1 MSANVYYP
9 QCRAILQVILD
20 GYGSSD
26 ADTDVLVVPVLPKS
40 ATVHINSYKQA
51 DSWELVFDA
60 GDLPFD
66 PRLIRSGSAEIF
78 IFQTPGV
85 ADRRRTLSRREP
97 LSNPDTGGV
106 RPRDPVDSILLE
118 LNSPVA
124 RDRFTLGNKPR
135 IVGLFDEDDL
145 EMSESGKWV
154 TISGQDYTAHLASIQ
169 FPPEPNGTARRIPT
183 GKRLDDFVRDL
194 LASADPSGNLT
205 VDVRGVED
213 SDLPTVGAAETRSTT
228 RGIPVEQATTYW
240 DVIYKTVI
248 RYGFI
253 AFVDGLDVVI
263 SRPKTI
269 TDKDATQIKHLAWG
283 KNLAHLSL
291 KRHLGKE
298 QVPTIIVR
306 SYDPRSKKTISVEYP
321 QNGTIDRS
329 VVLDYKGK
337 HGKTKVHA
345 NVKESTHVSKKG
357 KVKTTLRERD
367 EYQFVDVFGI
377 TDKAI
382 LLQMAENRYHL
393 LGKAERTVT
402 CKTRD
407 LTTNDGSGNIVDML
421 NVAAGDAFIIEWSD
435 FNREM
440 LSNPDVPEARKA
452 SYLVNLGYNTEIANA
467 IARHYATLEG
477 LDRPLRFREGT
488 ISYDAEQGVEIEME
502 LLDFIVIDGIRPDD
516 GSVRVGRS
524 ARNHAKLLDGNGH
537 RIGSGL
543 IAP

>member
-1 MSANVYYP
+1 MSVRVFYP
-9 QCRAILQVILD
+9 QCRAILQIILD

-26 ADTDVLVVPVLPKS
+26 SDSDVLVVPVLPKS

-51 DSWELVFDA
+51 DSYEIVFDA

-66 PRLIRSGSAEIF
+66 PRLIRSGAAEIF

-85 ADRRRTLSRREP
+85 KDRRRALSRREP
-97 LSNPDTGGV
+97 LSDPDTGGV
-106 RPRDPVDSILLE
+106 RPRDPIDSVLLE

-124 RDRFTLGNKPR
+124 RDKFTLGNKPR

-145 EMSESGKWV
+145 ELSESGKWV

-169 FPPEPNGTARRIPT
+169 YPPNPDGTARRIPT
-183 GKRLDDFVRDL
+183 GKRLDVFVTDL
-194 LASADPSGNLT
+194 LRAADPTENLV
-205 VDVRGVED
+205 VDVRGIDANE
-213 SDLPTVGAAETRSTT
+213 LPIVGVAETRSTT
-228 RGIPVEQATTYW
+228 RGIPVEQGTTYW
-240 DVIYKTVI
+240 DIIYKTVI

-269 TDKDATQIKHLAWG
+269 TDKDATHIKSMAWG
-283 KNLAHLSL
+283 KNLTHLSL

-306 SYDPRSKKTISVEYP
+306 SYDPRTKQTLSVEYP
-321 QNGTIDRS
+321 SNQTIDRS
-329 VVLDYKGK
+329 VVIDSKGNKSGK
-337 HGKTKVHA
+337 HKVHA
-345 NVKESTHVSKKG
+345 NVKQTTHVSKKG
-357 KVKTTLRERD
+357 KIKTTLRQRD

-377 TDKAI
+377 TDKAVLAQI
-382 LLQMAENRYHL
+382 AENRYHL

-407 LTTNDGSGNIVDML
+407 LVDMRETDL
-421 NVAAGDAFIIEWSD
+421 LGVAAGDAFLIDWDD
-435 FNREM
+435 FNREL
-440 LSNPDVPEARKA
+440 LSNPDVPQARKA
-452 SYLVNLGYNTEIANA
+452 SYLVNRGYNEEIANA
-467 IARHYATLEG
+467 IAKHYATLEG

-488 ISYDAEQGVEIEME
+488 ITFDVEQGVEIEME

-516 GSVRVGRS
+516 GATRVPRTTQ
-524 ARNHAKLLDGNGH
+524 NHAKLVDHSGRQLGK
-537 RIGSGL
+537 GL